1 MDAAVRAPSGGNTQN
16 WRFLLV
22 DDPEV
27 KSKLGPIYR
36 QAMSV
41 LWGSYYKDRLDA
53 AHATPDLEESK
64 SMLRVQKSAQWLA
77 DNFEG
82 VPLYLFG
89 FAQHDPS
96 GSSVYPA
103 LWNAQLAARAEG
115 VGTSLTLERAA
126 CCSRRRRWYVAYA
139 SSCVSQRRGA
149 RHPWRA
155 EGRRLEHA
163 GLRVARLSH
172 GQVGRRDAP
181 ARTRCVIPQ
190 SVGRRRRI
198 PRRRTALALV
208 AQSPSAAGA
217 QWARRSDNQS
227 GKSIGGS
234 GSGVTPCSSNAA
246 S

>member
-1 MDAAVRAPSGGNTQN
+1 MDIREALYTTRAMRRVKPDPIPMDVQARIMDAAVRAPSGGNTQN

-27 KSKLGPIYR
+27 KAKLGPIYR

-53 AHATPDLEESK
+53 AHDAPELEESK

-115 VGTSLTLERAA
+115 VGTSLTQVLVFHNDEVLDILGVPKDEG
-126 CCSRRRRWYVAYA
+126 WNMLG
-139 SSCVSQRRGA
+139 CVSLGY
-149 RHPWRA
+149 PTGKW
-155 EGRRLEHA
+155 G
-163 GLRVARLSH
+163 VATRQPAHDVSFRNQW
-172 GQVGRRDAP
+172 GDDVGFRDDEP
-181 ARTRCVIPQ
+181 LWP
-190 SVGRRRRI
+190 
-198 PRRRTALALV
+198 
-208 AQSPSAAGA
+208 
-217 QWARRSDNQS
+217 
-227 GKSIGGS
+227 
-234 GSGVTPCSSNAA
+234 
-246 S
+246 

>member
-1 MDAAVRAPSGGNTQN
+1 MDIREALYTTRAMRRVKPDPIPMDVQARIMDAAVRAPSGGNTQN

-27 KSKLGPIYR
+27 KAKLGPIYR

-53 AHATPDLEESK
+53 AHDAPELEESK

-115 VGTSLTLERAA
+115 VGTSLTQVLVFHNDEVLDILGVPKDEG
-126 CCSRRRRWYVAYA
+126 WNMLG
-139 SSCVSQRRGA
+139 CVSLGY
-149 RHPWRA
+149 PTGKW
-155 EGRRLEHA
+155 G
-163 GLRVARLSH
+163 VATRQPAHDVSFRNQW
-172 GQVGRRDAP
+172 GEDVGFRDDEP
-181 ARTRCVIPQ
+181 LWP
-190 SVGRRRRI
+190 
-198 PRRRTALALV
+198 
-208 AQSPSAAGA
+208 
-217 QWARRSDNQS
+217 
-227 GKSIGGS
+227 
-234 GSGVTPCSSNAA
+234 
-246 S
+246 